1 MARDCQTFTH
11 SAYGSLSGY
20 VLVECTEHPDWAR
33 AVKEKHLPDARRIA
47 EQLGREHEG
56 QART

>member
-11 SAYGSLSGY
+11 QAYGSLAGY

-33 AVKEKHLPDARRIA
+33 AVKEKHIADARRMA
-47 EQLGREHEG
+47 EQIADQHR
-56 QART
+56 ATS